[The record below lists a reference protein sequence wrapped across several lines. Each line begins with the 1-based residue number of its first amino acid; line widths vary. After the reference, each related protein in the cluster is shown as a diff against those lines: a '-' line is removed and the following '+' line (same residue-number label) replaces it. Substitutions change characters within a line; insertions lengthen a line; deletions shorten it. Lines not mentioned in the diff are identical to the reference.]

1 MMMTGVVETEH
12 LRLRPVIEEDADSVW
27 LLHSDLRT
35 NTYNPA
41 GPMTHRSQA
50 EQQAREWVAN
60 WAADGHGYWAVE
72 ELHVPGVVIGF
83 GGIRAANWRGRQVY
97 NLAYRLAPTVWGKGL
112 AGELVVA
119 AVERWHELGERLPLV
134 AYTTAE
140 NIPSQR
146 TALKGGLTRRPDLD
160 EVTSTH
166 TDVVFALGLD

>member
-1 MMMTGVVETEH
+1 MMMTGVIETEH

>member
-1 MMMTGVVETEH
+1 MITTGVVKTEH
-12 LRLRPVIEEDADSVW
+12 LHLRPVSEEDADSVW

-41 GPMTHRSQA
+41 GPMTDRSQA
-50 EQQAREWVAN
+50 EEQAREWVAN
-60 WAADGHGYWAVE
+60 WATDGHGYWAVE

-83 GGIRAANWRGRQVY
+83 AGIRAANWRGRQVY
-97 NLAYRLAPTVWGKGL
+97 NLAYRLAPKVWGKGL

-119 AVERWHELGERLPLV
+119 AVERWHELGEYLPLV

-146 TALKGGLTRRPDLD
+146 TSLKGGLTRRTDLD

>member
-97 NLAYRLAPTVWGKGL
+97 NLAYRLAPTVWGRGL

-119 AVERWHELGERLPLV
+119 AVERWHELGEHLPLV

>member
-1 MMMTGVVETEH
+1 MMMTGVIETEH

-97 NLAYRLAPTVWGKGL
+97 NLAYRLAPTV
-112 AGELVVA
+112 
-119 AVERWHELGERLPLV
+119 
-134 AYTTAE
+134 
-140 NIPSQR
+140 
-146 TALKGGLTRRPDLD
+146 
-160 EVTSTH
+160 
-166 TDVVFALGLD
+166 

>member
-72 ELHVPGVVIGF
+72 ELHVPGMVIGF

-119 AVERWHELGERLPLV
+119 AVERWHELGEHLPLV

>member
-1 MMMTGVVETEH
+1 MIMTGVIETEH

-72 ELHVPGVVIGF
+72 ELHVPGMVIGF
-83 GGIRAANWRGRQVY
+83 GGIRSANWRGRQVY

-119 AVERWHELGERLPLV
+119 AVERWHELGEHLPLV

>member
-12 LRLRPVIEEDADSVW
+12 LRLRPVIEQDADSVW

-83 GGIRAANWRGRQVY
+83 GGIRAANWRGWQVY

-119 AVERWHELGERLPLV
+119 AVERWHELGEHLPLV

>member
-1 MMMTGVVETEH
+1 MMMTGVIETEH

-160 EVTSTH
+160 EVTSNH